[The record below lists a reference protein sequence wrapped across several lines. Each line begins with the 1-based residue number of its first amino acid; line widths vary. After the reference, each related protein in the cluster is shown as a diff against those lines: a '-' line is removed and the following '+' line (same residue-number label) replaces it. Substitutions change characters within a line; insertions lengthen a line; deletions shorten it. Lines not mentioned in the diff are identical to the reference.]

1 MDSSRP
7 ALALR
12 IESIKKSFI
21 DARDRNVKLRY
32 ITDIKAENISYCKEL
47 MEIAEVRHLD
57 GIKGNFMVTEKE
69 YIAPLSSPDSEVA
82 SQIIYSNLRE
92 MVDQQDYIFD
102 TLWNKAS
109 PAVRRFKEIEEG
121 IEPIGTKLLEDP
133 DEIFNHLKSVLNN
146 TSKRLVCSSRGAM
159 QMVYNN
165 FFDQYKKIVDMQKR
179 GEGEGVRWIT
189 TVDNENKDLVT
200 IFLNAGGQIRHL
212 KTLIPMNFAV
222 DNKYFHATV
231 EKMEDGKMTNRLLIS
246 NETIYINHFNSIFEE
261 LWNNGIDAKIRIAD
275 IEQGVDFGESR
286 SYPQFVYSSSK
297 IFGFCKKC
305 TKGNYHN
312 VSYYQ
317 CFSSSV

>member
-146 TSKRLVCSSRGAM
+146 TSKRLVCSSCGAM

-179 GEGEGVRWIT
+179 GEGEGVR
-189 TVDNENKDLVT
+189 
-200 IFLNAGGQIRHL
+200 
-212 KTLIPMNFAV
+212 
-222 DNKYFHATV
+222 
-231 EKMEDGKMTNRLLIS
+231 
-246 NETIYINHFNSIFEE
+246 
-261 LWNNGIDAKIRIAD
+261 
-275 IEQGVDFGESR
+275 
-286 SYPQFVYSSSK
+286 
-297 IFGFCKKC
+297 
-305 TKGNYHN
+305 
-312 VSYYQ
+312 
-317 CFSSSV
+317 